1 MKKIILM
8 TTSVIIVT
16 LVGIKAI
23 LDRKK
28 EKEKEILKPKKLLYG
43 YPLFFKKKRRKK
55 SSKYRNYSTRVRT
68 KTKKKDNIDEIIVTV
83 LKDMDEEKK
92 KNRTR
97 FY

>member
-55 SSKYRNYSTRVRT
+55 SSKYRNYSTRIRT
-68 KTKKKDNIDEIIVTV
+68 KMKKKADISRWFVIKASKIKEQWQPHIYRN
-83 LKDMDEEKK
+83 L
-92 KNRTR
+92 
-97 FY
+97 